1 MRHRLQECSSR
12 SGPAIISQGAELFDA
27 LIAARAGVVQAMPPL
42 QARVDGLR
50 RQAPAYLVQEYLHNE
65 WHPLWFSQVAD
76 ELSGAKLRHVGSATL
91 PANYLPGLL
100 SAELAA
106 VVRDHDSGGALQQEL
121 IDRAINQSFR
131 RDLYCRGPRS
141 LRGSKIGSA
150 SCRERGCQYG

>member
-1 MRHRLQECSSR
+1 
-12 SGPAIISQGAELFDA
+12 
-27 LIAARAGVVQAMPPL
+27 MPPL

-91 PANYLPGLL
+91 PENYLPGLL

-121 IDRAINQSFR
+121 IDLAINQ
-131 RDLYCRGPRS
+131 RS
-141 LRGSKIGSA
+141 AEHTSELQSLMRISYAVFCLKKKKQHIH
-150 SCRERGCQYG
+150 Q

>member
-76 ELSGAKLRHVGSATL
+76 ELSGDRKSGVSGTGVSVR
-91 PANYLPGLL
+91 
-100 SAELAA
+100 
-106 VVRDHDSGGALQQEL
+106 VVHGG
-121 IDRAINQSFR
+121 R
-131 RDLYCRGPRS
+131 RYH
-141 LRGSKIGSA
+141 
-150 SCRERGCQYG
+150 

>member
-1 MRHRLQECSSR
+1 MQKTAYEMRISDWSSDVCSSD
-12 SGPAIISQGAELFDA
+12 L
-27 LIAARAGVVQAMPPL
+27 
-42 QARVDGLR
+42 RVDGLR

-91 PANYLPGLL
+91 PENYLPGLL

-121 IDRAINQSFR
+121 IDLAINQSFR

-141 LRGSKIGSA
+141 LRGSMQQLAEQIGRA
-150 SCRERGCQYG
+150 HV

>member
-65 WHPLWFSQVAD
+65 RSEEHTS
-76 ELSGAKLRHVGSATL
+76 ELQSLMRIS
-91 PANYLPGLL
+91 Y
-100 SAELAA
+100 A
-106 VVRDHDSGGALQQEL
+106 VLCLKKKTITNRQNPH
-121 IDRAINQSFR
+121 N
-131 RDLYCRGPRS
+131 
-141 LRGSKIGSA
+141 KK
-150 SCRERGCQYG
+150 